1 MPPGSRIVINPAE
14 LRTGASRL
22 RDLAVEGRQYASS
35 LRGLPRP
42 LGTPGAVSGGIDAVA
57 ATIETE
63 AAAFVEGAVELER
76 RALWAEIADELV
88 AGVPLSAGQ
97 LAQFTAWLKD
107 GTMIRYAEDWQAR
120 LAGEF
125 VGGRYAQTFKDPAQL
140 EELAGILR
148 AGQGAEH
155 FDEFAAGFI
164 ETFGAKNLVDV
175 PRVIQAM
182 EYAWPLNGQFD
193 QTNPRI
199 FWDVA
204 RGIHEPPD
212 GNRDWLALL
221 APFSQALAVATY
233 GGLLT
238 RDTERAIAY
247 DEDTWAMSQLLY
259 QGKFG
264 RTFLADCF
272 QSGVVNRIVEES
284 RENRIGGLSNPYPEG
299 YPLNYFDG
307 DGKLLPLDPKV
318 LVLEALGRNPEAAGA
333 ILNTKL
339 NVEVYDI
346 TDNTQT
352 VTDPVRLLFEWGHY
366 DDKGAALGHAMK
378 AGVEGLLP
386 SDAAAAHD
394 LTEKWIGETI
404 QPNHPVGD
412 TSAAV
417 PSLGDLVANHYVDDL
432 HEAAY
437 SGNEPMSFDEDRD
450 GFPGSSNEYGIRLSS
465 PQAIELL
472 GKLWDDDHAREQ
484 VAGGIAKYQA
494 ELVAANT
501 QAAAGTHQ
509 DYAWAQK
516 IGSFDALLQSAT
528 DADRIDDVQQIRAQR
543 DLIFKGLSSATSLIP
558 ATKLGGI
565 VLSQGIDAAHNAFGG
580 PSISGALDQNYEFQ
594 QVMHNSMDSMIVSG
608 YYENGALGSRHEIV
622 LQIDG
627 LREPGLQVQQFF
639 DGDHFRDYG
648 SMSPQQRDTFNTWK
662 GEPPVHPVV
671 EPAIAAAHQAYDDRL
686 KWVAALSG

>member
-1 MPPGSRIVINPAE
+1 MPPGSRIVINPTE

-22 RDLAVEGRQYASS
+22 RDLAVEGKQYAST

-42 LGTPGAVSGGIDAVA
+42 LGIPVAVAGGIDGVA
-57 ATIETE
+57 ASLETE

-76 RALWAEIADELV
+76 RALWAEIADELA
-88 AGVPLSAGQ
+88 AGVPLSAAQ

-107 GTMIRYAEDWQAR
+107 GTMVEYAEPWQAW

-125 VGGRYAQTFKDPAQL
+125 VGGRYAKTFKDPVQL

-148 AGQGAEH
+148 AGSSAEN
-155 FDEFAAGFI
+155 FDHFAAAFI
-164 ETFGAKNLVDV
+164 ETFGAKNLADV

-193 QTNPRI
+193 KTDPKI

-204 RGIHEPPD
+204 GKIHEPPD
-212 GNRDWLALL
+212 GNRDWLSLL

-247 DEDTWAMSQLLY
+247 DEDAWAMSQLLY
-259 QGKFG
+259 QGRFG
-264 RTFLADCF
+264 KTFLADCF
-272 QSGVVNRIVEES
+272 QSGVVDRIVEES
-284 RENRIGGLSNPYPEG
+284 RENQIGGLSNPYPEG

-318 LVLEALGRNPEAAGA
+318 LVLEALARNPEAAGA
-333 ILNTKL
+333 ILSTKV
-339 NVEVYDI
+339 NAEVYDI
-346 TDNTQT
+346 TSSTHA
-352 VTDPVRLLFEWGHY
+352 VTDPVRLLFDWGNY
-366 DDKGAALGHAMK
+366 DDEGAALGHAMK

-386 SDAAAAHD
+386 GDPAAGHD

-404 QPNHPVGD
+404 RPSDPVGD

-417 PSLGDLVANHYVDDL
+417 PSLGELVANHYVDDL

-437 SGNEPMSFDEDRD
+437 SGNEPMSFDEDGD
-450 GFPGSSNEYGIRLSS
+450 GFPGSSNEYGVRLSS

-472 GKLWDDDHAREQ
+472 GKLWNDDHAREQ
-484 VAGGIAKYQA
+484 LAGGIAKYQA
-494 ELVAANT
+494 ELVATNA
-501 QAAAGTHQ
+501 QASAGAQ
-509 DYAWAQK
+509 DYGWAQK

-528 DADRIDDVQQIRAQR
+528 DADRIHDVQEIRAQR
-543 DLIFKGLSSATSLIP
+543 DLIFKGLSSASSLIP
-558 ATKLGGI
+558 ASKLGGI
-565 VLSQGIDAAHNAFGG
+565 VLSQGIDAAHEAFGG
-580 PSISGALDQNYEFQ
+580 PSISGAFDQNYEFQ
-594 QVMHNSMDSMIVSG
+594 QVMHNSMDSVIVSG
-608 YYENGALGSRHEIV
+608 YYANGALGSKPDIV
-622 LQIDG
+622 IQVDG

-662 GEPPVHPVV
+662 GKPPVHPIV
-671 EPAIAAAHQAYDDRL
+671 EPAIDAAHQAYDDRL
-686 KWVAALSG
+686 KWVAELSG